1 MKNTTSQLIKFT
13 LLTKLMTLQLWILIE
28 FSPKR
33 DHTRYFII
41 FRKLFLTVTNYIT
54 FFQVAG
60 RKGGEQGTNV
70 TMCPFISASGKF
82 YPGVFVF
89 PLVNLSQ
96 RMIDSVPFGWLALAN
111 PSGWMDEGSFLIL
124 LKHFRKQ
131 IVCSPSNPVLVFL
144 DNHGSHVGYSIVMY
158 ALEEVIILMTLPPHT
173 SHATQP
179 LDRCVYGPF
188 KRFLKDAHD
197 LWIRLHPGLR
207 ITIYD
212 VPMISEEPIKKAF
225 IAKNILKAFLA
236 TGLFPFNRKV
246 IPNSM
251 YALSRTTNL
260 PGEVVKT
267 FYFIDIFI
275 LSLLY

>member
-1 MKNTTSQLIKFT
+1 
-13 LLTKLMTLQLWILIE
+13 
-28 FSPKR
+28 
-33 DHTRYFII
+33 
-41 FRKLFLTVTNYIT
+41 
-54 FFQVAG
+54 
-60 RKGGEQGTNV
+60 
-70 TMCPFISASGKF
+70 MCPFISASGKF

-158 ALEEVIILMTLPPHT
+158 ALEEGIILMTLPPHT
-173 SHATQP
+173 SHAPQP

-236 TGLFPFNRKV
+236 TGLFPFNRKA

-260 PGEVVKT
+260 PGEVVYT
-267 FYFIDIFI
+267 FYFIYIFLFFPYCI
-275 LSLLY
+275 ESLIYLFFIQQLFLLYIKLPWLYKQQLLQQHRGSNIPVSSHLMAQLL